1 MSLVLTCKGS
11 SVVAAGLCEAH
22 TASYCADVV
31 SFNVDIYRVDACA
44 VVSAGGAHDDH
55 EVVLLAGAYAEERV
69 SREDER
75 TDIQGSAVDMR
86 NPVLVDLNELVKCLE
101 GVLLVD
107 LGDNQ
112 TLSGN
117 VHSLEVLFGTEELNI
132 SGSKAFSELEYAEII
147 KHIPVKPELIYDVDL
162 RGESHGYING
172 SVVSWYKAND
182 WGNKGRAH
190 NEIVRN
196 EKKLLAEIAAVPFIN
211 IGILGANKEII
222 QGRQYTWPVESAI
235 TEQAMAEKHGTK
247 YLRLTLTDHLTPHHA
262 EVDRFIRFYK
272 NLPQGAWLHFHC
284 FAGKGRTTTFM
295 AMADMLKNAD
305 KVSFNDI
312 IMRQFAIGGI
322 NLTAYNP
329 NKPQWRQTAV
339 NERIAFLKSFYR
351 YAKENPKLQKSWT
364 QWATENKMPLA
375 VE

>member
-1 MSLVLTCKGS
+1 M
-11 SVVAAGLCEAH
+11 
-22 TASYCADVV
+22 
-31 SFNVDIYRVDACA
+31 
-44 VVSAGGAHDDH
+44 
-55 EVVLLAGAYAEERV
+55 
-69 SREDER
+69 
-75 TDIQGSAVDMR
+75 
-86 NPVLVDLNELVKCLE
+86 
-101 GVLLVD
+101 
-107 LGDNQ
+107 
-112 TLSGN
+112 
-117 VHSLEVLFGTEELNI
+117 
-132 SGSKAFSELEYAEII
+132 
-147 KHIPVKPELIYDVDL
+147 
-162 RGESHGYING
+162 
-172 SVVSWYKAND
+172 
-182 WGNKGRAH
+182 
-190 NEIVRN
+190 RN

-329 NKPQWRQTAV
+329 NKPVWRQKAV
-339 NERIAFLKSFYR
+339 TERIEFLKDFYQ
-351 YAKENPKLQKSWT
+351 YVKANPKLQKSWT
-364 QWATENKMPLA
+364 QWAAENNLPLA
-375 VE
+375 AE

>member
-1 MSLVLTCKGS
+1 MKIAKFLLLLMVLCF
-11 SVVAAGLCEAH
+11 
-22 TASYCADVV
+22 TAT
-31 SFNVDIYRVDACA
+31 
-44 VVSAGGAHDDH
+44 
-55 EVVLLAGAYAEERV
+55 AYAATV
-69 SREDER
+69 
-75 TDIQGSAVDMR
+75 TD
-86 NPVLVDLNELVKCLE
+86 NEH
-101 GVLLVD
+101 GVLKLD
-107 LGDNQ
+107 RKNTDSLPDNFR
-112 TLSGN
+112 TSGYAFEKELLQGAEP
-117 VHSLEVLFGTEELNI
+117 SRIGMEELNI

-339 NERIAFLKSFYR
+339 NERIAFLKSFYS

-364 QWATENKMPLA
+364 QWATENKIPLA